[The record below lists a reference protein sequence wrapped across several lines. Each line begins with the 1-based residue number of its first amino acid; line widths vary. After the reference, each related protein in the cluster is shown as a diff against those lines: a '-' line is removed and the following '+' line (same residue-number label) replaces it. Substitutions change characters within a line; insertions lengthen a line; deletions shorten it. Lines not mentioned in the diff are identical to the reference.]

1 MSLLR
6 YWPSGSEVNQCIKPE
21 AEGVH
26 EAVLLAVH
34 QPSPLAFRPINSDV
48 QTAATED
55 ELFDYF
61 VTKNVPT
68 GAHVVPITGASG
80 VGKSHLIRIL
90 DARLRSSVDA
100 DRYLIIRI
108 PKSASLRKVVELI
121 LEHLPDK
128 DYATVKQEFRKALA
142 EVQQDTSAMRF
153 QTELEIGL
161 KELARSL
168 QEKLRVNPTSQALR
182 EQLDHARRLPFLLSD
197 AVTVDHFR
205 TRILPRIA
213 HRPISGK
220 KAEADDPAQGL
231 FTAADLDLPDDID
244 LGKAAKP
251 VELYYKTALQAK
263 EGYGR
268 SVAANVLN
276 DVVDSATRQLFH
288 LHEALGGMTLQEVI
302 LEIRRLLLKD
312 KRELVLLV
320 EDFAALTGI
329 QETLANVLIQEGVRD
344 GVSQYATMRSA
355 IAVTDGYLAHKD
367 TIATRATREWIVE
380 SVLENEGEVLARA
393 KSLVASYLNAARWGQ
408 SVLVKNNVE
417 TSDSF
422 KGAKP
427 QPHIFFLADQT
438 DEVTKTLDAFGY
450 EHQVPLFPF
459 TDLAIECLAR
469 TALTRHEEIVFNP
482 RLVINEVIRKILL
495 PGRDAFVAQQFPA
508 PGTEG
513 RPPSAEIA
521 QWLAS
526 LQCSE
531 EHRQRYGRV
540 VTIWGNNPQ
549 SIKEIGRIPGEVF
562 EAFGLGRPDIK
573 PIPVEKKPTAATP
586 QKPAEGALAIADSSL
601 EKRISTYREALESWV
616 QKGTTLEQ
624 GIASEL
630 RKHIAAA
637 LDGRIDW
644 NGERAIKISISASQL
659 SIPNARGEAGI
670 SSSSIKIAED
680 NRDPDGRLRNEL
692 LALLRFYSV
701 HNRQV
706 NYEEAEV
713 DLARIGNL
721 LDRLVPSALEL
732 VRGTVTKR
740 AQAAML
746 ALAANSRLLGMP
758 DKGRTP
764 SALLSFLF
772 GPPEPIEKLPA
783 NAPIVFVEWR
793 SMQEAA
799 LGIRQTLQEFLLA
812 ACGCFQGAGRK
823 AQGVDISRIVEMF
836 PASGDQFDLDS
847 LGTLSQERREQ
858 FARLSDARVKSKM
871 RSVVVEL
878 STIRARLDS
887 ELGSEFD
894 KNVQADATKE
904 LAETLSSLGAWSEA
918 DIGISI
924 GAFRKSSE
932 EFRSSAL
939 KEALAQFDRVVQ
951 TANVTADSNSIS
963 HLAQLQISPILV
975 AQDFV
980 TVAGKLVT
988 AAQRQAL
995 SWEIQFRG
1003 VNPEEQAKVISRA
1016 FDDLLKGVATIQSA
1030 ED

>member
-6 YWPSGSEVNQCIKPE
+6 YWPSGPDVNQCIKPE

-34 QPSPLAFRPINSDV
+34 QPSPLAYRPTNSDV
-48 QTAATED
+48 QTATTED
-55 ELFDYF
+55 ELFAYF

-90 DARLRSSVDA
+90 DARLRSSADA

-142 EVQQDTSAMRF
+142 EVQQDSSAMRF

-168 QEKLRVNPTSQALR
+168 QEKLRANPTNQALR
-182 EQLDHARRLPFLLSD
+182 ERLDHARRLPILLSD
-197 AVTVDHFR
+197 AVTVEHFR

-220 KAEADDPAQGL
+220 KSEVDDPAQGL
-231 FTAADLDLPDDID
+231 FTSADLDLPDDID

-268 SVAANVLN
+268 SVAADVLN

-380 SVLENEGEVLARA
+380 SVLENEDEVLARA

-408 SVLVKNNVE
+408 SALVKNLE

-422 KGAKP
+422 ESGKP
-427 QPHIFFLADQT
+427 QPHIVFSADQS

-450 EHQVPLFPF
+450 EQKVPLFPF
-459 TDLAIECLAR
+459 TELAIECLAR
-469 TALTRHEEIVFNP
+469 NALTRREEIVFNP

-495 PGRDAFVAQQFPA
+495 PGRDAFIAHQFPA

-562 EAFGLGRPDIK
+562 EAFGLTRPDIK
-573 PIPVEKKPTAATP
+573 PVPVEKKPTAAPP
-586 QKPAEGALAIADSSL
+586 QKPAEGANVVVDSSL
-601 EKRISTYREALESWV
+601 EKRVSAYREALESWV

-644 NGERAIKISISASQL
+644 NGERAIKVSISPSQL

-670 SSSSIKIAED
+670 SSFSIKIAED

-701 HNRQV
+701 HKKQAD
-706 NYEEAEV
+706 YEEADV
-713 DLARIGNL
+713 DLARIANL
-721 LDRLVPSALEL
+721 LDRLVPIALEL

-746 ALAANSRLLGMP
+746 ALAANSRLLGLF

-793 SMQEAA
+793 TMQEAA
-799 LGIRQTLQEFLLA
+799 RGMRPTLQEFLLDT
-812 ACGCFQGAGRK
+812 CGCFQGAGRK
-823 AQGVDISRIVEMF
+823 AQGLDISRIVEMF
-836 PASGDQFDLDS
+836 PASSDQFNIDS
-847 LGTLSQERREQ
+847 LDTLSPEHREL
-858 FARLSDARVKSKM
+858 FARLSDARVKAKM
-871 RSVVVEL
+871 KSVVVEL
-878 STIRARLDS
+878 STIRDKLNS
-887 ELGSEFD
+887 QLGSDFD
-894 KNVQADATKE
+894 KNEQTDATKE
-904 LAETLSSLGAWSEA
+904 LAETLSNLGAWSEN
-918 DIGISI
+918 DIGVSI

-939 KEALAQFDRVVQ
+939 KEALAQFDRAVE
-951 TANVTADSNSIS
+951 TASVSADSNSVS

-980 TVAGKLVT
+980 TAAGKLVT
-988 AAQRQAL
+988 AAQRQAQ

-1003 VNPEEQAKVISRA
+1003 VNPEEQAKVISQT
-1016 FDDLLKGVATIQSA
+1016 FDDMLKGVTTIQSA
-1030 ED
+1030 DG